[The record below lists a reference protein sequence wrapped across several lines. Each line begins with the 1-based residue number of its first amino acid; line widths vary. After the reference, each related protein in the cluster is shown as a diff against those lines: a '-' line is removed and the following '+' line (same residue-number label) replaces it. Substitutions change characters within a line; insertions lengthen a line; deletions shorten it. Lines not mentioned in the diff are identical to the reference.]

1 MQEVSRFAD
10 EEAQPFSPEDLAALS
25 DLLSGE
31 TLHMGSARRVLE
43 HMQKTGASPAEA
55 VDALE
60 LSLLSDRAALDAV
73 VRGIVRDNEALAQ
86 RYRSGKAR
94 AFQAIMG
101 KIMQATKGRAHPAIA
116 ARLLEEVLREP
127 DGPVKDAV
135 FRRGRGTTAPGRS
148 REEFRQSRPWP
159 ARTRTHAGRARWRR
173 RCTGSDRA
181 AP

>member
-1 MQEVSRFAD
+1 MQPQEFMDFVHTLERMKCNTRHSYTSTLRHESVAEHTFRIAAMALLLEGEFPQLDMARVIKMCLVHDWGEAVTGDIPSFLKTDSD
-10 EEAQPFSPEDLAALS
+10 E
-25 DLLSGE
+25 
-31 TLHMGSARRVLE
+31 ARE
-43 HMQKTGASPAEA
+43 AEA

-127 DGPVKDAV
+127 DGP
-135 FRRGRGTTAPGRS
+135 
-148 REEFRQSRPWP
+148 
-159 ARTRTHAGRARWRR
+159 
-173 RCTGSDRA
+173 
-181 AP
+181 